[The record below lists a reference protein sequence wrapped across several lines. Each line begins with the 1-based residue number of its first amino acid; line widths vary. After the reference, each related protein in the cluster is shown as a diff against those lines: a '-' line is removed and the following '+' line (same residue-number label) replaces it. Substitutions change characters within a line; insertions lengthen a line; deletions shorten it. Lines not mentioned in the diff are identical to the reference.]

1 MPLHY
6 IDVYAGED
14 RRKTEAPHAQPLG
27 EIPVIHAG
35 TYIRDCYFGAWTE
48 IGANSRLI
56 ESTLNDYSYTAGDNQ
71 IIYTT
76 IGKFSNIASHVR
88 INPGN
93 HPMERVTLHHIT
105 YRRKLYGL
113 GEDDE
118 TIFQWRREHHCTI
131 GHDTWLGHNVI
142 VMPGVSIGTGSV
154 VGSGAVVTK
163 DVPPYMIVAG
173 VPAKPIRPRFPEA
186 IADKLLQI
194 AWWDWDRPTLEARFD
209 DLMDVQAFV
218 EKYG

>member
-1 MPLHY
+1 MKVVEY
-6 IDVYAGED
+6 YAAED
-14 RRKTEAPHAQPLG
+14 YAPSLANKPLG
-27 EIPVIHAG
+27 EEPVFHSG
-35 TYIRDCYFGAWTE
+35 VLVYKSQLGAWTE
-48 IGANSRLI
+48 LGARSMLI
-56 ESTLNDYSYTAGDNQ
+56 ESSMDDYSYTAGDNQ
-71 IIYTT
+71 IIYTE

-113 GEDDE
+113 GEDDTE
-118 TIFQWRREHHCTI
+118 FFEWRRAHKCVI

-142 VMPGVSIGTGSV
+142 VMPGVTVGTGAV

-163 DVPPYMIVAG
+163 DVPPYTIAAG
-173 VPAKPIRPRFPEA
+173 VPAKPIRQRFPEH
-186 IADKLLQI
+186 IAEKLLQI

-209 DLMDVQAFV
+209 DLMNVEAFV
-218 EKYG
+218 EKYADS

>member
-1 MPLHY
+1 MKAVEY
-6 IDVYAGED
+6 YAAED
-14 RRKTEAPHAQPLG
+14 YAPRLASKPLG
-27 EIPVIHAG
+27 EEPVFHNSVLV
-35 TYIRDCYFGAWTE
+35 YKSQLGAWTE
-48 IGANSRLI
+48 LGANTMLI
-56 ESTLNDYSYTAGDNQ
+56 ESSMDDYSYTAGDNQ
-71 IIYTT
+71 IIYTE

-113 GEDDE
+113 GEDDANFFE
-118 TIFQWRREHHCTI
+118 WRRAHKCVI

-142 VMPGVSIGTGSV
+142 VMPGVTVGTGSV

-163 DVPPYMIVAG
+163 DVPPYTIVAG
-173 VPAKPIRPRFPEA
+173 VPAKPIRPRFPEH
-186 IADKLLQI
+186 IAEKLLQI

-209 DLMDVQAFV
+209 DLMNVEQFV
-218 EKYG
+218 EKYAAT

>member
-1 MPLHY
+1 MTLHY
-6 IDVYAGED
+6 IEHYAAADFEPALAH
-14 RRKTEAPHAQPLG
+14 KKLG
-27 EIPVIHAG
+27 EQPVFHRG
-35 TYIRDCYFGAWTE
+35 VMIRDCQIGAWTE
-48 IGANSRLI
+48 IGANSWLV
-56 ESTLNDYSYTAGDNQ
+56 ETTLDDYSYTAGDNQ
-71 IIYTT
+71 IIYTD

-113 GEDDE
+113 GEDDAS
-118 TIFQWRREHHCTI
+118 FFDWRRSHKCVI

-142 VMPGVSIGTGSV
+142 VMPGVTVGTGAV

-186 IADKLLQI
+186 IAAKLLNI
-194 AWWDWDRPTLEARFD
+194 AWWDWDRATLEARFD
-209 DLMDVQAFV
+209 DLMDVQQFV